1 MRVGVERA
9 LLAVLWAG
17 GCTPSLEAMSAGHV
31 GCVESE
37 IEISDESDGMGSK
50 SWVAT
55 CNGVRHV
62 CSQVVVSQPVLTEPS
77 APVTQ
82 VNCTSERTTAEPAK
96 AAEQEAKTARG
107 DSDGRKRA
115 GAPAGAAGFRFGQTR
130 EEAEQ
135 ACAAAGFEV
144 SAVEPRGLRC
154 SGLPEDVGL
163 PASAELAFCAR
174 NVCGI
179 TLRTDPRKAGK
190 ARMAAFVSLADA
202 LGEKYGVP
210 VERTSNVPGD
220 CRDGPA
226 LDPCLDEGRA
236 SARQS
241 WRWAAQGKTLS
252 LTLDKA
258 EGADAAELRIVYT
271 EAPGAVRAKADAL

>member
-1 MRVGVERA
+1 MRLEVERA
-9 LLAVLWAG
+9 LPAVLLIL

-31 GCVESE
+31 GCAESE

-50 SWVAT
+50 SWIAT

-62 CSQVVVSQPVLTEPS
+62 CSQVVVTQFGAAEPAS
-77 APVTQ
+77 Q
-82 VNCTSERTTAEPAK
+82 VNCASERATAEPEEV
-96 AAEQEAKTARG
+96 AERPANTARA
-107 DSDGRKRA
+107 DADEPKRA

-130 EEAEQ
+130 EEAEK

-163 PASAELAFCAR
+163 PASVELAFCAQ

-190 ARMAAFVSLADA
+190 ARMTAFVSLADA
-202 LGEKYGVP
+202 LREKYGVP
-210 VERTSNVPGD
+210 AERASNVPGD
-220 CRDGPA
+220 CREGPA

-241 WRWAAQGKTLS
+241 WRWAGQGKTLS
-252 LTLDKA
+252 LILEKA
-258 EGADAAELRIVYT
+258 EGADAAELRVVYT
-271 EAPGAVRAKADAL
+271 EAPRAVRPKADAL